1 MSSLARVSR
10 LVPNPTLPPMKLIIV
25 LLVSFAQLAPATQLR
40 IETVTQPLY
49 LHGADS
55 EPRIEFLKVPYVTF
69 ASDPEWRFPA
79 ISTPFIPAG
88 DKTVPR
94 EDVNL
99 ASLYKIT
106 VEGTYKD
113 DGKDFL
119 VKVDASKAV
128 CPEGFP
134 FTVEQVIDA
143 VVTCV
148 KIMYPARPPEEGI
161 LEIVVTPPGQKN
173 KAPK

>member
-1 MSSLARVSR
+1 MR
-10 LVPNPTLPPMKLIIV
+10 TIV
-25 LLVSFAQLAPATQLR
+25 ILLLLGLAQLASATQLR
-40 IETVTQPLY
+40 IETVMQPLY

-55 EPRIEFLKVPYVTF
+55 EPRIEFLKVPYATF
-69 ASDPEWRFPA
+69 AADPEWRFPA
-79 ISTPFIPAG
+79 ISTPFIPPA

-99 ASLYKIT
+99 ASVYKIT

-128 CPEGFP
+128 RPEGYP

-148 KIMYPARPPEEGI
+148 KFMYPARPPEDGA
-161 LEIVVTPPGQKN
+161 LEVVVTPPGQKA
-173 KAPK
+173 KVSK